1 MGGFMVDFFDS
12 YILADP
18 IDISK
23 LLKEVD
29 LPVRIRNILIND
41 KFYSEESFFKM
52 VDKLVLEHTSH
63 YLFPNS
69 LISFYPQVREY
80 TASRDLVCNISGA
93 KIKKGN
99 LYYTYHPFMEDLY
112 TGKVYTIK
120 KEIKAELGYIDCF
133 PQDLVTYE
141 EWYYKVKNAYYVNDD
156 KIDFYSLSCECG
168 EDCLEPYLLG
178 SKRRK
183 K

>member
-1 MGGFMVDFFDS
+1 MVDFFDECFS
-12 YILADP
+12 TAP

-29 LPVRIRNILIND
+29 LPIRLKNVLRVN
-41 KFYSEESFFKM
+41 KFYSENDFFRM

-80 TASRDLVCNISGA
+80 TASCDLVCNLSGA
-93 KIKKGN
+93 KIKKGS
-99 LYYTYHPFMEDLY
+99 LYYTYHPFMENLT
-112 TGKVYTIK
+112 TGKVYSIRK
-120 KEIKAELGYIDCF
+120 NIKAELGFIDLF

-141 EWYYKVKNAYYVNDD
+141 DWYYKIKNAYYLNDE

-178 SKRRK
+178 NKKRK

>member
-1 MGGFMVDFFDS
+1 MVDFFDN
-12 YILADP
+12 YIPADP

-23 LLKEVD
+23 LLAEVD
-29 LPVRIRNILIND
+29 LPVRIKNILIND
-41 KFYSEESFFKM
+41 KFYSEDSFYKM

-63 YLFPNS
+63 FVFPNK

-80 TASRDLVCNISGA
+80 TASRDLVCNLSGA
-93 KIKKGN
+93 KIKKGS
-99 LYYTYHPFMEDLY
+99 LYYRYHPLMQDVI

-120 KEIKAELGYIDCF
+120 KDIKVELGYIDYL

-141 EWYYKVKNAYYVNDD
+141 EWYYKLKNADYTSDD
-156 KIDFYSLSCECG
+156 KIDFYGLSCECG
-168 EDCLEPYLLG
+168 DSCLEPYLLG
-178 SKRRK
+178 YSKKRK